1 LCSSFNIIVRG
12 HPLNST
18 FPPKWDSLKNVIAD
32 ATAQAWSQPV
42 VEIADVILGRP
53 SGVVAAATRYARK
66 PLVVMSD
73 YKEST
78 QNDMQRQLGDAQLG
92 ARSTAMV
99 FSEKGVAD
107 VVRQAYA
114 DAQVS
119 PSPGFQNTL
128 PTAYI

>member
-1 LCSSFNIIVRG
+1 
-12 HPLNST
+12 
-18 FPPKWDSLKNVIAD
+18 
-32 ATAQAWSQPV
+32 
-42 VEIADVILGRP
+42 
-53 SGVVAAATRYARK
+53 
-66 PLVVMSD
+66 MSD